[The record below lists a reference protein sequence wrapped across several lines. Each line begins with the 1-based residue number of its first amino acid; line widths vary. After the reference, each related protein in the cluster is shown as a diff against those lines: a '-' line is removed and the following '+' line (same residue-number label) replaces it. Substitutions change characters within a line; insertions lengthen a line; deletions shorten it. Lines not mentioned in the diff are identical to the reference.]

1 MSIINQALK
10 KAQRERLILETQT
23 MSHLTRSGPSQR
35 PGRRFLFAMGI
46 VIALSAGAALYSWVI
61 APSWQSTAV
70 PKPQAA
76 IRHTPPDTSHRPPA
90 PSAPPQPPAVA
101 TVTDADPEV
110 PLLRTPSAQIEAHQ
124 AATQPLLAKVIASQ
138 RHTARHLPQSSSSL
152 RPARTRH
159 AVSSVPPE
167 PPTHTRTQAQVL
179 FNQAVESLEVGQD
192 ARARMLLLQ
201 AIKLDPTLKVAY
213 NGLGNLYY
221 QQQQYHQALT
231 MYHKALSIDP
241 DYAKARNNLGSTYI
255 RLAMDTQAL
264 EELHKAIQ
272 ADSSYGLAYY
282 NLSCVYARAGDSA
295 TAAQYLQRA
304 MSIEPQARTWAQTDD
319 DFARIRTAPE
329 MRQLLGPS

>member
-10 KAQRERLILETQT
+10 KAQRERLLLETQT

-35 PGRRFLFAMGI
+35 LGRRFLFAMGI

-90 PSAPPQPPAVA
+90 
-101 TVTDADPEV
+101 
-110 PLLRTPSAQIEAHQ
+110 RTPSAQIEAHQ
-124 AATQPLLAKVIASQ
+124 AATQPPLAKVIASQ

-167 PPTHTRTQAQVL
+167 PPPHTRPQAQVL

-282 NLSCVYARAGDSA
+282 NLACVYARAGDSA